1 MELGKWKVLLFN
13 RKRKNERLQD
23 WLLAPVLF
31 GDRATP
37 HTWKPISFIP
47 LFFVFVFM
55 FAFEFVLFIMY
66 WSKNYINFTYLW
78 SRVFLGGVLP
88 CFTLNFPTWF
98 PPPHLMPPLPPLLL
112 LSPFFPPPIN
122 NILWRRMDREEKE
135 TLAIFAFCYLQP
147 VLTNN
152 LLKVK
157 RCSSISFSIR
167 PQIVAPPMVNTQ
179 KETLQQ
185 SKQSKRLLNFPSIRR
200 ADRWH

>member
-1 MELGKWKVLLFN
+1 MKQGVSWRCPSVFHFKLSHLILLS
-13 RKRKNERLQD
+13 
-23 WLLAPVLF
+23 
-31 GDRATP
+31 
-37 HTWKPISFIP
+37 SFD
-47 LFFVFVFM
+47 
-55 FAFEFVLFIMY
+55 A
-66 WSKNYINFTYLW
+66 
-78 SRVFLGGVLP
+78 
-88 CFTLNFPTWF
+88 
-98 PPPHLMPPLPPLLL
+98 PLPPLLL

-200 ADRWH
+200 ADR

>member
-98 PPPHLMPPLPPLLL
+98 PPSSLDAPLPPLLL

-122 NILWRRMDREEKE
+122 NILWRRMEKGE
-135 TLAIFAFCYLQP
+135 
-147 VLTNN
+147 
-152 LLKVK
+152 
-157 RCSSISFSIR
+157 
-167 PQIVAPPMVNTQ
+167 
-179 KETLQQ
+179 
-185 SKQSKRLLNFPSIRR
+185 KRLWQYLLSVICSQC
-200 ADRWH
+200 

>member
-55 FAFEFVLFIMY
+55 FAFAFVLFTMY
-66 WSKNYINFTYLW
+66 WSKNDIKFIYLW
-78 SRVFLGGVLP
+78 NRVFLGGVLP

-98 PPPHLMPPLPPLLL
+98 PPPHLMPNPTPTIPFLPSTHQQYLVEENGKGGKRDFGSICFLLFAA
-112 LSPFFPPPIN
+112 SVNKQPPPSQEVFLHQFLHSPAN
-122 NILWRRMDREEKE
+122 CRSADG
-135 TLAIFAFCYLQP
+135 QH
-147 VLTNN
+147 
-152 LLKVK
+152 
-157 RCSSISFSIR
+157 
-167 PQIVAPPMVNTQ
+167 
-179 KETLQQ
+179 
-185 SKQSKRLLNFPSIRR
+185 SKRNASTIKTIKKTFEFSEHKEGR
-200 ADRWH
+200 

>member
-98 PPPHLMPPLPPLLL
+98 PPSSLDAPPFPSSPSVPLSSLHPSTISCGGEWIGRKKRLWQYL
-112 LSPFFPPPIN
+112 LSVI
-122 NILWRRMDREEKE
+122 
-135 TLAIFAFCYLQP
+135 
-147 VLTNN
+147 
-152 LLKVK
+152 
-157 RCSSISFSIR
+157 CS
-167 PQIVAPPMVNTQ
+167 QC
-179 KETLQQ
+179 
-185 SKQSKRLLNFPSIRR
+185 
-200 ADRWH
+200 